1 LKSASACTSHPF
13 TKKDKRHKLGV
24 MAGNRRQ
31 IHLRKQLLLDDLMEW
46 TELKLPEPVRLA
58 KDRNAYR
65 KFVDG
70 IAYAR

>member
-1 LKSASACTSHPF
+1 
-13 TKKDKRHKLGV
+13 

-58 KDRNAYR
+58 KDRNAYTESLLMESQ
-65 KFVDG
+65 
-70 IAYAR
+70 AYAR